1 MTKRFGIRGLL
12 TCSVV
17 ALGCSGESP
26 APSQGFGVPGP
37 SPAPVTPTP
46 VGPGQPSNSS
56 PAPADTDLITGGLPT
71 APPQTGTN
79 DEECDNVLEVTYRD
93 FTEDHPDFEEVFA
106 GDEVRLTLIEPQL
119 DSEGKPVFR
128 DSIGCPW
135 SQDDHRRCNP
145 DWKPTEK
152 VISSKD
158 SFDQWYRT
166 VPGVNQEFQKEL
178 TLTETPVGSGNY
190 VYETGEFFPLG
201 PDEGFGKTP
210 RNGQDRNYL
219 FTTEIHLMF
228 TYVAG
233 QTFSFRGD
241 DDLWIFI
248 NDKLALDLGSMH
260 NPAEGEIDF
269 DAQAAELGISP
280 NRVYRMDVF
289 HAERHTQVSSF
300 RIETNIGCF
309 IPAPARPPR

>member
-1 MTKRFGIRGLL
+1 MKLRVGIIGLFSCY
-12 TCSVV
+12 TAVC
-17 ALGCSGESP
+17 GCSSEAG
-26 APSQGFGVPGP
+26 APTQGFGVPGP
-37 SPAPVTPTP
+37 SPVSPVPNPPGQPAPISPTP
-46 VGPGQPSNSS
+46 VGTDFIDGEIPPGPT
-56 PAPADTDLITGGLPT
+56 PPGTDEAD
-71 APPQTGTN
+71 
-79 DEECDNVLEVTYRD
+79 CDNVLEVTYRD

-106 GDEVRLTLIEPQL
+106 GDEVRLTLVEPEL
-119 DSEGKPVFR
+119 DAEGKPVFR

-135 SQDDHRRCNP
+135 SQDDPRQCNP
-145 DWKPTEK
+145 DWTPTQK
-152 VISSKD
+152 VIDSKA

-166 VPGVNQEFQKEL
+166 VSGVNQEFQKEL
-178 TLTETPVGSGNY
+178 TLNETPPGSGNY
-190 VYETGEFFPLG
+190 VFETSEFFPLG
-201 PDEGFGKTP
+201 PEEGFGKTP
-210 RNGQDRNYL
+210 RNGQNRNYL
-219 FTTEIHLMF
+219 FTTEIHLTF

-260 NPAEGEIDF
+260 NPADGEIDF
-269 DAQAAELGISP
+269 DAQAAELGITP

-309 IPAPARPPR
+309 TPAPPRMVR